1 MIKVILFDMDGT
13 LIDSDELVLTI
24 YHQLIE
30 KYPPKKD
37 FNSLD
42 LGDIFAS
49 SYPDV
54 LVKLYDEAKE
64 EHLEEIYR
72 LHKELKHQYLKKF
85 NGVDFL
91 LEEFKRKG
99 YRLGL
104 LTSEMRGIALDE
116 LSILRLDHY
125 FDHVV
130 SFDDISKPK
139 PNPEGIFKHLDFFKC
154 SKEEMILIG
163 DQLSDGLAANHASIY
178 SILIDWSKDK
188 SLKYQKQFDH
198 VAYDAQDLLRI
209 INSKEKMIIQM
220 PLDRDLKILQLTD
233 LHLANDDKDEL
244 TYQLIEDMIHH
255 MNPDFI
261 VFTGDQTMS
270 KDAVTIYKKLGKWM
284 DQFQIPYTYVFG
296 NHDLEGDYTYQDL
309 IDSISTSKYLMF
321 DQGPKYLGFSNHQ
334 IIIKNSLNQT
344 IGSLI
349 MLDSHIDDMYM
360 IDDIKTWG
368 YGAISDHQ
376 IDWYK
381 KCIRRMNYPH
391 LIFFHIPIP
400 EMKEVSKD
408 DDIHIGDYYEVP
420 CTPPINT
427 GFFEAAKKTKKAKA
441 MFFGHD
447 HLNDY
452 IFKKDN
458 VLLAYGRVSGH
469 YDYAMPGFPKG
480 ARSIQMD
487 NQGNITTQ
495 VILHQDINKSR

>member
-13 LIDSDELVLTI
+13 LIDSDELVLSI
-24 YHQLIE
+24 YRQLIK

-42 LGDIFAS
+42 LGDVLAS

-54 LVKLYDEAKE
+54 LFKLYEEVNK

-85 NGVDFL
+85 SGVDFL
-91 LEEFKRKG
+91 LEKLKRKG

-116 LSILRLDHY
+116 LSILKIDHY
-125 FDHVV
+125 FDYVV
-130 SFDDISKPK
+130 SFDDVSKPK
-139 PNPEGIFKHLDFFKC
+139 PDPEGINRHLDFFKC
-154 SKEEMILIG
+154 TKEEVILVG
-163 DQLSDGLAANHASIY
+163 DQLSDGKAANHASIY
-178 SILIDWSKDK
+178 SILMDWNHQK
-188 SLKYQKQFDH
+188 SLEYFTHFDH
-198 VAYDAQDLLRI
+198 VAYDAEELLKI
-209 INSKEKMIIQM
+209 IEFKEKTVIKM
-220 PLDRDLKILQLTD
+220 PQDRDLNILQLTD
-233 LHLANDDKDEL
+233 LHLANDDKDEI
-244 TYQLIEDMIHH
+244 TYQLIEDMIYH

-270 KDAVTIYKKLGKWM
+270 RDAVKIYKKLGKWM

-296 NHDLEGDYTYQDL
+296 NHDLEGEYTYQDL
-309 IDSISTSKYLMF
+309 IDAISTSKYLIF

-334 IIIKNSLNQT
+334 IIIINSKNQT

-349 MLDSHIDDMYM
+349 MLDTHIDDMYL

-368 YGAISDHQ
+368 YGAISNHQ

-381 KCIRRMNYPH
+381 KCIRRVHYPH

-400 EMKEVSKD
+400 EAKEVSKD

-427 GFFEAAKKTKKAKA
+427 GFFEAAKKTNKAKA

-452 IFKKDN
+452 TYKKDN
-458 VLLAYGRVSGH
+458 IILAYGRVSGH
-469 YDYAMPGFPKG
+469 YDYAMPGFLKG
-480 ARSIQMD
+480 ARWIRMD
-487 NQGNITTQ
+487 EQGNVSTQ
-495 VILHQDINKSR
+495 VILHQDIKKRR